1 MKKNVLATF
10 CGAAFLMS
18 IAGIA
23 QATTVSS
30 FDPAF
35 TANGQWY
42 ASDVRTGGSA
52 TIVSLIGL
60 GGNLETAQPLPTGA
74 AMLTTDNTNAAKAEV
89 AVADSYGRAGDILR
103 SLVLSYDYYRSN
115 LASGN
120 QAAAPSLKLTFFNA
134 GYAGDG
140 FVTLVYEPY
149 WQTGAAVNPASDL
162 WTAVDIDFDT
172 GLFWQNGGFGQANSA
187 GGPPLKTLEG
197 WLGAFDSGFQD
208 ALLVSVGMGVG
219 TYNPGQVDY
228 FDDVRISHSFGQG
241 YAAAY
246 DFEAATVP
254 EPLSLALV
262 GTGLVGLAG
271 LRRKA

>member
-89 AVADSYGRAGDILR
+89 AVADNYGRAGDILR

-115 LASGN
+115 LAGGN
-120 QAAAPSLKLTFFNA
+120 QAAAPSLKLTFSNA

-149 WQTGAAVNPASDL
+149 WQTGAAVNPASDI

-219 TYNPGQVDY
+219 TYNTGQVDY

-241 YAAAY
+241 YTAAY